1 MLPASPAPLLNAPVQ
16 CVRHGQEVLPIELN
30 VWRDKRA
37 DPMEEG
43 LAQFDGDLKGLGVDT
58 GWLVLFDSR
67 TGQPPLPQ
75 RTSSAKSSDPL
86 RRHSPPQW
94 QARNSQP
101 SIKDIHV
108 RINRS
113 AERIPRTRGGTLVLS
128 DIG

>member
-1 MLPASPAPLLNAPVQ
+1 M
-16 CVRHGQEVLPIELN
+16 RHGQEVLPIEIK

-75 RTSSAKSSDPL
+75 RTRSAKSSDPL

-94 QARNSQP
+94 QARSP
-101 SIKDIHV
+101 HLSKV
-108 RINRS
+108 YTFGS
-113 AERIPRTRGGTLVLS
+113 TAPRNVFHELV
-128 DIG
+128 GAPWF